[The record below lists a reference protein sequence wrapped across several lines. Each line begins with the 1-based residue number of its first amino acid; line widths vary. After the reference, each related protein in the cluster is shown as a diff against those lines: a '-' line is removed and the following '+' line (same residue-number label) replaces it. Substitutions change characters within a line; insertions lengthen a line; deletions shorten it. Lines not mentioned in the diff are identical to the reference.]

1 MPELS
6 ANLSLPFLMPAQ
18 AQKHITHNEAL
29 QVLDALVQLA
39 VQDRSLPAPPAT
51 PAEGARYIVPVVP
64 GSWGGAAGSVAVFSG
79 GGWTYHMPRPGWQVY
94 VLAENRSLIWR
105 GGAWSEPDLRVAS
118 LGVNTAAD
126 ATNRLAV
133 AAPATL
139 LTHEGAGHQ
148 LKINKAA
155 AGQTASLLFQSNWS
169 GRAEMGL
176 AGSDDFSVK
185 VSADGAAWIN
195 ALEIAGATGVVALP
209 GGLSVTGP
217 LSLPAA
223 SVAKAA
229 LANGAALSVLGRS
242 ANSAG
247 GLADI
252 AAGSDHQVLRR
263 AGATLA
269 FGALNLAQANATTG
283 ILPLS
288 RGGTGGADAAAARS
302 ALGLVIGTDVQPQ
315 DAELTALAALVSA
328 ADQLPYFTGAGSAA
342 LTGFTGFGRSLL
354 AEADAAAAR
363 GTLGLG
369 NSATATLAADG
380 ADTTAGRVL
389 RVGAGAAQLDPSLYR
404 RENILG
410 TVSQVAG
417 VPTGAVTE
425 RGENANGQYVR
436 QADGTQICWARVV
449 IKPAADATTGI
460 KSVAW
465 TFPAAFVSGTTKLS
479 VSHTI
484 QTTNPIQRGQTSV
497 NALSNTG
504 ATLLYNEGAGAA
516 VDVISLAIAIGRWF

>member
-6 ANLSLPFLMPAQ
+6 ANLSLPLLMPAQ
-18 AQKHITHNEAL
+18 AQKHVTHNEAL
-29 QVLDALVQLA
+29 QVLDALVQLV
-39 VQDRSLPAPPAT
+39 VQDRSLTSPPGA
-51 PAEGARYIVPVVP
+51 PAEGVRYIVPAAP
-64 GSWGGAAGSVAVFSG
+64 GGWGGAAGSVAVFSG
-79 GGWTYHMPRPGWQVY
+79 GGWLYHLPQPGWQAH
-94 VLAENRSLIWR
+94 VLAENRTLIWQS
-105 GGAWSEPDLRVAS
+105 GIWSEPDLRAAT
-118 LGVNTAAD
+118 LGVNTGAD

-155 AGQTASLLFQSNWS
+155 TGQTASLLLQSNWS

-176 AGSDDFSVK
+176 AGSDEFSVK

-209 GGLSVTGP
+209 GGLSVTGS

-242 ANSAG
+242 ANSTG

-269 FGALNLAQANATTG
+269 FGAVNLAQANATTG
-283 ILPLS
+283 ALPVN
-288 RGGTGGADAAAARS
+288 RGGTGAGDATGARS
-302 ALGLVIGTDVQPQ
+302 ALGLVIGTDVQAQ
-315 DAELTALAALVSA
+315 DAELAALAGLVSA
-328 ADQLPYFTGAGSAA
+328 ADQLPYFTGAGTAA
-342 LTGFTGFGRSLL
+342 LAGFTGFARSL
-354 AEADAAAAR
+354 ADDADAATAR

-369 NSATATLAADG
+369 SAATATLVADA

-389 RVGAGAAQLDPSLYR
+389 LVGAGAAQLDASLYR

-425 RGENANGQYVR
+425 RGENANGQYLR

-460 KSVAW
+460 KSVPW
-465 TFPAAFVSGTTKLS
+465 TFPAAFVSGTTKLL
-479 VSHTI
+479 VNHTI
-484 QTTNPIQRGQTSV
+484 QTTNPSARGQTSV
-497 NALSNTG
+497 NALGNTG
-504 ATLLYNEGAGAA
+504 VTLLYNEGAGAA
-516 VDVISLAIAIGRWF
+516 VDVISVAIAVGRWF